1 MGVLLAL
8 LSSLCFAAFGFVLKK
23 SLNKTKNPEAVGV
36 VYQVIGGLVGFLFII
51 NDGMRFDNISIL
63 SLVLFVISTVL
74 YGYAT
79 LLVVK
84 TGKVL
89 DVSFTGILAQSTLI
103 FTFFGGILLF
113 KESLTIGK
121 IFGVLFIIIGN
132 IIVVTGYKH
141 NKQNNKMIA
150 LRVLACFIMGVAN
163 LIDGYNGKFF
173 PLSFYII
180 VSYIIG
186 GVIAYYGGK
195 MNIAMIKEEIKSNC
209 LGQITLGICASVGY
223 FLFLQAF
230 NYAEKSIVFP
240 LAYTN
245 TIMVVVLGIIFL
257 KEWDS
262 IKKKI
267 FAVILAFIGSVLIN
281 L

>member
-8 LSSLCFAAFGFVLKK
+8 LSSLCFATFGFISKV

-36 VYQVIGGLVGFLFII
+36 IYQVVGGIVGLIFIL
-51 NDGMRFDNISIL
+51 NDGMNFSQISPLSIIL
-63 SLVLFVISTVL
+63 FLVSTIL
-74 YGYAT
+74 YGYST
-79 LLVVK
+79 LFVVK

-89 DVSFTGILAQSTLI
+89 DVSFTGILSQSTLL

-121 IFGVLFIIIGN
+121 IFGVILIIIGN
-132 IIVVTGYKH
+132 VIVVTGYKH
-141 NKQNNKMIA
+141 NKQNNRMII
-150 LRVLACFIMGVAN
+150 LRMLSCLIMGIAN
-163 LIDGYNGKFF
+163 LIDGYNFKFF
-173 PLSFYII
+173 PLSFYILF
-180 VSYIIG
+180 SYIVGSAI
-186 GVIAYYGGK
+186 VYYGGK
-195 MNIAMIKEEIKSNC
+195 MNLSIIKEELKSNW
-209 LGQITLGICASVGY
+209 LAETIMGICASVGY

-230 NYAEKSIVFP
+230 NYAEKSVVFP

-245 TIMVVVLGIIFL
+245 TIIVVLLGIIFL
-257 KEWDS
+257 KETDT

-267 FAVILAFIGSVLIN
+267 IAVIMVFIGSVLIN